1 MAEEVVV
8 KDQLT
13 DSMMESGRILTRRL
27 AETPLELECALGLYD
42 LDSNQWKF
50 VFSSPLV
57 DKDSPLRVYEVVQ
70 EVLRG
75 ESLKKSGLKLRN
87 ITAVPSHD
95 PLTKAIRSAFKVEG
109 SFADIRFT
117 RSGINNVFVEDSLI
131 LFVR

>member
-1 MAEEVVV
+1 MAEELVV

-13 DSMMESGRILTRRL
+13 DSMVESGRILARKL
-27 AETPLELECALGLYD
+27 AEAPLELECALWLYD
-42 LDSNQWKF
+42 VDSNQWRF

-57 DKDSPLRVYEVVQ
+57 DKEGPLRVYEVVQ
-70 EVLRG
+70 ELLRE

-95 PLTKAIRSAFKVEG
+95 PLTKAIRFAFKVEG
-109 SFADIRFT
+109 NFADIRFT

-131 LFVR
+131 LYVR